1 VLQCVRVVVA
11 FPWLTNSEPRERT
24 LEAAMTPTTTDRLV
38 RVMPHTK
45 MHVKRALQV
54 LDHLL
59 YM

>member
-1 VLQCVRVVVA
+1 VLQCVRVVAA
-11 FPWLTNSEPRERT
+11 FPGLTNSEPRERT
-24 LEAAMTPTTTDRLV
+24 LEAAMTPTTTDRL

-45 MHVKRALQV
+45 MHVKGVLHV